1 MIMFHI
7 KTVGALVAVMSF
19 AASIMPAH
27 AEYAA
32 KFSLPQ
38 SSCCSSLLNGL
49 DGFDFTPTKDL
60 AVTALG
66 WYDDGANGLNN
77 PHPVAI
83 YVTSTKE
90 LAAPSAVVDPAS
102 TLDATTDFRFTSIA
116 PFILSAGT
124 EYTLVGY
131 GSGPTWDRYVVNP
144 TGGISFGTDITYDRL
159 RTSRSTGL
167 EFPTT
172 AGEVGLVQN
181 LFFGPN
187 FQYSVSSVPE
197 LPTYALM
204 LAGLMLL
211 VTTKRKQTSMCEP
224 DSLPNRIERR
234 GINLQLNV

>member
-1 MIMFHI
+1 MLHT
-7 KTVGALVAVMSF
+7 KTLAAVVSGII

-27 AEYAA
+27 ADYAVS
-32 KFSLPQ
+32 FSLPQ
-38 SSCCSSLLNGL
+38 SSCCSNLVNGL

-60 AVTALG
+60 TVSALG
-66 WYDDGANGLNN
+66 WYDNGADGLNN

-90 LAAPSAVVDPAS
+90 LAAPSAIVDSAS
-102 TLDATTDFRFTSIA
+102 MLDTTIDFRFTPIT
-116 PFILSAGT
+116 PFVLNSGT

-131 GSGPTWDRYVVNP
+131 GSGPTWDRYVGNP
-144 TGGISFGTDITYDRL
+144 TGGFAFGEDITYERW

-172 AGEVGLVQN
+172 AGEVGVVHGVFL
-181 LFFGPN
+181 GPN

-204 LAGLMLL
+204 LAGLTLL
-211 VTTKRKQTSMCEP
+211 IATKRKI
-224 DSLPNRIERR
+224 DKLPLYTR
-234 GINLQLNV
+234 L